1 MKTIELFDSER
12 EVSFEE
18 IKDHCEANEIP
29 VPEEDSD
36 KWWDIVNDI
45 REWDCDDFR
54 SDACYHFDLGLC
66 LVKGYAGLW
75 NGNAEGG
82 KVMRINSANDLFF
95 MDVDRVRVT
104 LEDDG
109 LVVYGYHHDGT
120 NRYVVYQLTERG
132 EKFIENHE
140 DELSP
145 RELHDRLIKAHLVKR
160 VTKKLVFPKLFL
172 TPWRAAQQWAALFC

>member
-1 MKTIELFDSER
+1 MKDTELFDSDR
-12 EVSFEE
+12 DVSAEE
-18 IKDHCEANEIP
+18 IKEHCEANERP
-29 VPEEDSD
+29 VPADGSD
-36 KWWDIVNDI
+36 EWWDIVNSI
-45 REWDCDDFR
+45 REWECDDFR
-54 SDACYHFDLGLC
+54 GDACYHFDLGRC
-66 LVKGYAGLW
+66 LVRGYAGLW
-75 NGNAEGG
+75 TGPAEGG
-82 KVMRINSANDLFF
+82 KVMRVDRGEDLFF
-95 MDVDRVRVT
+95 MDVDRVRVV

-160 VTKKLVFPKLFL
+160 VTKKMVFPK
-172 TPWRAAQQWAALFC
+172 